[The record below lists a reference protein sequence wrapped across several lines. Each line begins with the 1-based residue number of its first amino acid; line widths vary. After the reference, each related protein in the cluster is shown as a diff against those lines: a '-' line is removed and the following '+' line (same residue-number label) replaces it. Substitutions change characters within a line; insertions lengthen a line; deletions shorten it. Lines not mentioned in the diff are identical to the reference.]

1 LLTVL
6 LGVPVHFPALAVTR
20 TWMFS
25 SSVEVVSVVDV
36 PVTVFFSACTRF
48 RTRPDST
55 VYCVAPVTDDQLTG
69 IVAVVVSP
77 LVVHVIAPMVTFAGV
92 PIWPALAVPVPGGAP
107 RRGRHAAAGEQQR
120 DDHGGDGRES
130 RPPHALV
137 IATVTGIV
145 NVAFWQPVSDALDID
160 AALFRVSV
168 ADPFAGI
175 VVPEDPEVSVTPV
188 VEHEPVPPVAVG
200 EPFAVTEVRVTG

>member
-25 SSVEVVSVVDV
+25 SSVEVVSVVYV

-55 VYCVAPVTDDQLTG
+55 VYWVAPVTDDQLTG
-69 IVAVVVSP
+69 IVAVVESP

-92 PIWPALAVPVPGGAP
+92 PICPALAVPVPVLVV
-107 RRGRHAAAGEQQR
+107 RHAAAAT
-120 DDHGGDGRES
+120 
-130 RPPHALV
+130 PPPA
-137 IATVTGIV
+137 
-145 NVAFWQPVSDALDID
+145 S
-160 AALFRVSV
+160 S
-168 ADPFAGI
+168 
-175 VVPEDPEVSVTPV
+175 SVTTT
-188 VEHEPVPPVAVG
+188 AATAARAG
-200 EPFAVTEVRVTG
+200 RLMRS